1 MGELGVGVL
10 EKEGFLSKLLGL
22 QPDPWEAGTDLWRG
36 WGGLGGPPGRGRL
49 GSDREKDV
57 PLPVVVEAVTL

>member
-1 MGELGVGVL
+1 MGELGVGAL
-10 EKEGFLSKLLGL
+10 EKEGFLRKLLGL

-49 GSDREKDV
+49 DPTGRRMFLSLWWWK
-57 PLPVVVEAVTL
+57 L